1 MIRAPVPVASL
12 LLALALYA
20 PVALA
25 DTRVEI
31 PAVDQVMAG
40 SSSTGSD
47 QVWVTVRGQLPGV
60 PSDCVYGDHTLF
72 YLPANNSFMNTDKA
86 LALLLSARAMHS
98 PVSMVYSVNAQ
109 ADFYWFGITRCVINR
124 MGL

>member
-1 MIRAPVPVASL
+1 MVLAFLRNASA
-12 LLALALYA
+12 LLAL
-20 PVALA
+20 PVCVPFALA

-47 QVWVTVRGQLPGV
+47 QVWVTVQGQLPGV
-60 PSDCVYGDHTLF
+60 PAECVYGDHTLF
-72 YLPANNSFMNTDKA
+72 YLPANNSFMSTDKA
-86 LALLLSARAMHS
+86 LALLLSAKTMRS
-98 PVSMVYSVNAQ
+98 PVSMVYSLEAQ

-124 MGL
+124 LGL